1 MMMIANKEV
10 LAGLRFNESGLIPA
24 VVQSAASN
32 RVLMVAWMNKQS
44 ILETFAAGETVFFSR
59 SRDAIWHKGA
69 TSGNTQRVLKIEV
82 DCDSDC
88 LLVHVEEL
96 GPACHNGT
104 NSCFDTAELA
114 ETSGTAHDG

>member
-1 MMMIANKEV
+1 MMIANKQV
-10 LAGLRFNESGLIPA
+10 LAGLRFNDAGLIPA
-24 VVQSAASN
+24 VVQSATSH

-44 ILETFAAGETVFFSR
+44 ILDTFAVGETVFFSR
-59 SRDAIWHKGA
+59 SREAIWHKGA

-88 LLVHVEEL
+88 LLVQVEEL

-104 NSCFDTAELA
+104 NSCFDTADLV
-114 ETSGTAHDG
+114 ETSGTANDG